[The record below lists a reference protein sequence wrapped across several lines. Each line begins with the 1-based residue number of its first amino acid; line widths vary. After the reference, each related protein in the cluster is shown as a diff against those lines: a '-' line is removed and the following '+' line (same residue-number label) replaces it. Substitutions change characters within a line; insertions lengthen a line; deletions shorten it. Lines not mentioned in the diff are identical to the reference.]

1 MSSNSFL
8 KKKIIASKEPRC
20 KLTSINSEFD
30 LNSYRAEITNK
41 CADELMGKNSDTP
54 WINDKITISIMFESI
69 SFFVT

>member
-30 LNSYRAEITNK
+30 LNSYIVEITNK
-41 CADELMGKNSDTP
+41 CAEELIGKKFRNTL
-54 WINDKITISIMFESI
+54 N
-69 SFFVT
+69 